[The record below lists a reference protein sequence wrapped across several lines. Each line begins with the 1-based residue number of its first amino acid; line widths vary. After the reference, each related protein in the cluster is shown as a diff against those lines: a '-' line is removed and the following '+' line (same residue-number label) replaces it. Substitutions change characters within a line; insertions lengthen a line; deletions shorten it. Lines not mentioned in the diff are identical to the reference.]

1 VLYALRDPVSF
12 VVLVLSF
19 LVATTVHGWVQALV
33 AARAGDRRPAAEGRT
48 RLDPRRHVDPFG
60 AVAAAIAGV
69 GWARPVE
76 PPDRRR
82 RGALVAVLLSGAIAN
97 LVLGFAV
104 LVGFRLA
111 GGGVT
116 GTTVQLLQY
125 GVGQGLG
132 GGELLPRALLMLGLM
147 NVFVG
152 ALSLVPL
159 PPLDGGRL
167 LFALAPRTAG
177 WQKAEYQLDERNIGV
192 AVLLALLLIPL
203 GGPQALLP
211 VLLDTVVGPLT
222 DLVTGA
228 R

>member
-1 VLYALRDPVSF
+1 MLYALGDPASF

-19 LVATTVHGWVQALV
+19 LVAATLHGWVQALV
-33 AARAGDRRPAAEGRT
+33 ATRTGDRRPAAEGRT
-48 RLDPRRHVDPFG
+48 RPDPRRHVDPFG

-82 RGALVAVLLSGAIAN
+82 RGALVAVLLSGAVAN
-97 LVLGFAV
+97 LVVGAV
-104 LVGFRLA
+104 LLLGVHALT
-111 GGGVT
+111 GGIT
-116 GTTVQLLQY
+116 GMTVQLLQY
-125 GVGQGLG
+125 GVGRGIG
-132 GGELLPRALLMLGLM
+132 GGDLLARALLMLGLM
-147 NVFVG
+147 HVYVG

-167 LFALAPRTAG
+167 LFALAPRSPG
-177 WQKAEYQLDERNIGV
+177 WQKAEHQLDERGIGI

-211 VLLDTVVGPLT
+211 VLLDTVVGPLV
-222 DLVTGA
+222 DLVTGG
-228 R
+228 